1 LLVPGRAITL
11 ASRSGIEHVALR
23 ALQPVPQ
30 SIQPAEMRQAV
41 FEQKHLTAR
50 DATGFGEEPHS
61 VRAREVVQD
70 VAEDHGVERAG
81 GEGQGLAIIGAKLY
95 IRDGAMQR
103 PGEM

>member
-1 LLVPGRAITL
+1 
-11 ASRSGIEHVALR
+11 
-23 ALQPVPQ
+23 
-30 SIQPAEMRQAV
+30 MRQAG

-70 VAEDHGVERAG
+70 VPEDHGVERAG

-95 IRDGAMQR
+95 IRDGAMR
-103 PGEM
+103 RHGEIEADAAMERAKERQLPQEVRVPAADIEDLVA